1 MANVEALS
9 TRIEDGIAVIVLGS
23 PKRIF
28 FDAEMSDALL
38 EKLSAFT
45 DDDSVR
51 VVVVTGGAP
60 GYFVRHFSVAEL
72 IQTGE
77 RLQSSGRKWAE
88 DTPYKAGSFA
98 SSMRLAEQMPKPV
111 IAAISGSAM
120 GGAFEFALACDI
132 RVAQLGNFQIGL
144 PEIKLGILPGGGGTQ
159 RLPRVIGTSA
169 ALMHILMGTTLSPL
183 EAEQK
188 GLIHEAVAGKA
199 LDRAMEIARQL
210 ATYTPASVR
219 YIKRLVRG
227 ALEAP
232 LSKGLEL
239 ERNLFMDLC
248 GSQEAIERM
257 NTYENMRITDP
268 SETLKI

>member
-1 MANVEALS
+1 
-9 TRIEDGIAVIVLGS
+9 
-23 PKRIF
+23 
-28 FDAEMSDALL
+28 
-38 EKLSAFT
+38 
-45 DDDSVR
+45 
-51 VVVVTGGAP
+51 
-60 GYFVRHFSVAEL
+60 
-72 IQTGE
+72 
-77 RLQSSGRKWAE
+77 
-88 DTPYKAGSFA
+88 
-98 SSMRLAEQMPKPV
+98 
-111 IAAISGSAM
+111 
-120 GGAFEFALACDI
+120 
-132 RVAQLGNFQIGL
+132 
-144 PEIKLGILPGGGGTQ
+144 
-159 RLPRVIGTSA
+159 
-169 ALMHILMGTTLSPL
+169 MHILMGTTLSPL

-248 GSQEAIERM
+248 GSREAIERM